1 MIEKRTVGCEIG
13 LSLRRGKTHVNVISI
28 RRIRTILSLCYAIRI
43 GLYGY
48 KNMMTIFFY
57 QIEQHSAIHF
67 KVNDLSAHSSEMIIK
82 LAIVWELIL
91 KWNSKTHWKWTEAL
105 SINPILWAV
114 ILFGWMRSEILLIFN
129 LSPIK
134 YIYVNSMQIGTFR
147 HHRKC
152 SFRIDIFLQYQIE
165 LYSQGFIECLRNCWT
180 MLEIPHWISCSR
192 NLLTLWTCNK
202 FHEWNK
208 W

>member
-1 MIEKRTVGCEIG
+1 MSMLYQFVEFVQFCLSVMPYALGCMA
-13 LSLRRGKTHVNVISI
+13 T
-28 RRIRTILSLCYAIRI
+28 RIWWRF
-43 GLYGY
+43 
-48 KNMMTIFFY
+48 FFY